1 MLIRFS
7 ACFLFFFFK
16 QKTAYEMR
24 ISDWSSDVCSSDLD
38 LLPAVA
44 EAGYF
49 VGCASRLMANDLILV
64 CADAARNPAW
74 GLFLVSRV
82 GPEGVILEN
91 VAGLTPDTINGLT
104 FLPSPPGPLPV
115 GKLLREDRAARAARR
130 RGAGAWGTGRW
141 RAGPVSAT
149 ARSDR
154 TRA

>member
-1 MLIRFS
+1 MPKALSQNLETIAALQSF
-7 ACFLFFFFK
+7 CVFGY
-16 QKTAYEMR
+16 QTE
-24 ISDWSSDVCSSDLD
+24 D

-104 FLPSPPGPLPV
+104 FLRSPLGPLPV
-115 GKLLREDRAARAARR
+115 GKLLREARAARAARS
-130 RGAGAWGTGRW
+130 RGAA
-141 RAGPVSAT
+141 A
-149 ARSDR
+149 
-154 TRA
+154 